1 MFSGMRV
8 LRHLLTGLVLY
19 CSVSCQRDLFDQ
31 PIPEA
36 FFPDIVIDLSFPEY
50 VRLLTDGGTFQINNK
65 GVRGIILYRKSAGN
79 FVAYE
84 KNCSYRPSE
93 ACATVEVDPSNLF
106 MIDFCCNS
114 TFSLDEGLPTGGVAW
129 RPLRRYKTTIQG
141 YLLTISSE
149 SLNGM

>member
-1 MFSGMRV
+1 MRV
-8 LRHLLTGLVLY
+8 LRQFLILTVLY
-19 CSVSCQRDLFDQ
+19 CSVSCKPDLFDQ
-31 PIPEA
+31 PIPDA

-79 FVAYE
+79 FIAYE
-84 KNCSYRPSE
+84 KNCSYRPAE

-114 TFSLDEGLPTGGVAW
+114 TFSFDEGLPTGGVAW

-141 YLLTISSE
+141 FLLTISSE